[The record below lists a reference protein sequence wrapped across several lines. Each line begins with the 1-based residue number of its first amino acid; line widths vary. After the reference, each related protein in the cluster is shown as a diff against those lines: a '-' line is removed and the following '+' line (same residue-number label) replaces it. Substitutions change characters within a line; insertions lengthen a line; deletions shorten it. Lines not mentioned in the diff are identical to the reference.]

1 MAHYRTTRIV
11 PIILTIL
18 IIIVAVVALVA
29 LARALF
35 FSGAPA
41 ATQVDAGKVALLETS
56 DGHSVSMT
64 VRGPIVANENFRSYT
79 ITVSPN
85 ARVIKTYTGYLDTVL
100 QEQTLGNN
108 TPAYAE
114 FVNALDRAKMADGSE
129 VPGEQNDVLGIC
141 ATGRLYQFAILKDG
155 ESVETLWTS
164 TCSGSQGTLDA
175 NAQQLSQLFI
185 AQIPD
190 ANAMIRPLSL

>member
-35 FSGAPA
+35 FSGTPA
-41 ATQVDAGKVALLETS
+41 STQVDAGKVALLDTS

-64 VRGPIVANENFRSYT
+64 VRGPIVANENFRSYA

-129 VPGEQNDVLGIC
+129 VPGGQDVLGIC

-164 TCSGSQGTLDA
+164 TCSGSKGTLDA

-190 ANAMIRPLSL
+190 ANSMIRSLSL

>member
-35 FSGAPA
+35 FSGAPV

-64 VRGPIVANENFRSYT
+64 VRGPIVANENFRSYA

-85 ARVIKTYTGYLDTVL
+85 ARVIKTYTGYLDTIL
-100 QEQTLGNN
+100 QEKTLGNN

-129 VPGEQNDVLGIC
+129 VPGGQDVLGIC

-164 TCSGSQGTLDA
+164 TCSGSKGTLDA

-190 ANAMIRPLSL
+190 ASSMIRSLSL